1 MVSTEIPVTRE
12 AVEQPLTI
20 GVLGTHS
27 TGKSTFLHRLAA
39 ELRRRDVTVG
49 VVSDLGEEAMR
60 HGMSILFN
68 HTWAS
73 TLWFITRG
81 ISNELANWGH
91 VEVVLVDRPVPDA
104 LGYYRAAL
112 DYRHDQGD
120 PAEMAYLEAL
130 VRGHSRRYD
139 LIYRTTLETDLPIG
153 DNKTR
158 NTDQRF
164 RVMADH
170 HVKQVLVDLD
180 IPHEPL
186 PVDGHDEALKHAIT
200 FTMARLAGEPYK

>member
-1 MVSTEIPVTRE
+1 VVSTENPVIRE
-12 AVEQPLTI
+12 VERPLMI

-39 ELRRRDVTVG
+39 ELRRLDVTVAT
-49 VVSDLGEEAMR
+49 VSDLGEEAMR
-60 HGMSILFN
+60 NGMNILFN

-91 VEVVLVDRPVPDA
+91 YEVVLVDRPVPDA

-120 PAEMAYLEAL
+120 PTEMAYLETL

-139 LIYRTTLETDLPIG
+139 LIYRTTLEADVPIG
-153 DNKTR
+153 DTKAR
-158 NTDQRF
+158 NTDQRY
-164 RVMADH
+164 RLLADH

-186 PVDGHDEALKHAIT
+186 PTDSRDEALKQAIT
-200 FTMARLAGEPYK
+200 FTMARLAGSPYQ